1 MQNYYERERQVLANR
16 LAREQADRAMTAN
29 RRSAEMAADNARR
42 NAARVEQARQQQQ
55 IRQANERQRQSDQ
68 RAAQVEKEQRRRQRD
83 RNTQYPGIVP
93 GLNSSSSLPAAPLGG
108 GVASPSRGT
117 TRVYPPSRPIRKSN
131 VAGALLAIVVIFAYC
146 VAKGPKASPAPTPG
160 ESGSSQVH
168 PSAPA
173 DSTNNPAP
181 TPRGDALK

>member
-1 MQNYYERERQVLANR
+1 MQDYYQRERQVLANR

-29 RRSAEMAADNARR
+29 RRSAEKAADNARQ
-42 NAARVEQARQQQQ
+42 NAQRAEQARQQQQ
-55 IRQANERQRQSDQ
+55 IRQANERQRQADQ
-68 RAAQVEKEQRRRQRD
+68 RAAQVEKDQRRRQRHP
-83 RNTQYPGIVP
+83 NTQYPSAVP
-93 GLNSSSSLPAAPLGG
+93 WSNSSSSLPAALVGG
-108 GVASPSRGT
+108 GVTSPSRGT
-117 TRVYPPSRPIRKSN
+117 TRGYAPSRPIRKSN

-146 VAKGPKASPAPTPG
+146 VAKGPKTSPAPTPD

-181 TPRGDALK
+181 TPTGDALR